1 MGNYRNLPTAGSA
14 KRGRRKY
21 VGTRLIP
28 ILLTGFLGLSVVG
41 ASVAGASGGSVAAA
55 RKLATAALVTPAKL
69 SNTTPLTSKPKKQT
83 IVWLMCEN
91 QACKDQ
97 GAGLQAAA
105 KVLGWNFK
113 QVNYLS
119 SDSSTLITAM
129 RTALQYHPLAVALSG
144 IGESEW
150 LVEEKA
156 YAAAGVK
163 IIPTV
168 TTANI
173 SATVPVVIGNF
184 SASGRVMGD
193 YFVAN
198 SNGNGGAVIVN
209 LPAFPVLTQYA
220 GGVQAEVKANC
231 PNCQTSVFNGTFTQL
246 VGGQFV
252 PGIVTAL
259 KENPTYK
266 YVIVAADLLTPTLPS
281 ALKTA
286 GLGYVKILGG
296 QPDPSDI
303 VNIQTGTEVAAT
315 NLNNILIGWEIGDA
329 AARISEHMRIPGG
342 DGGVPFQLLT
352 KANLTQGS
360 NINRYAVPT
369 GFIAKYKVLW
379 HVR

>member
-1 MGNYRNLPTAGSA
+1 MGNHQNVGMAGLTQ
-14 KRGRRKY
+14 RRRRH
-21 VGTRLIP
+21 VGTRLVP
-28 ILLTGFLGLSVVG
+28 IFLAGFLGLSAVT
-41 ASVAGASGGSVAAA
+41 ASIAGASGGSVGIA
-55 RKLATAALVTPAKL
+55 RKLAVAALITPAKV

-105 KVLGWNFK
+105 NVLGWNFK
-113 QVNYLS
+113 EVNYLS
-119 SDSSTLITAM
+119 ADSSTLISAM

-144 IGESEW
+144 IPESQW
-150 LVEEKA
+150 VVEEKA

-168 TTANI
+168 TTATI
-173 SATVPVVIGNF
+173 SSTVPVEIGNF
-184 SASGRVMGD
+184 NPGGRVMGD

-198 SNGNGGAVIVN
+198 SNGNGGALIVN

-220 GGVQAEVKANC
+220 NGVQSQVAANC
-231 PNCQTSVFNGTFTQL
+231 PKCQTSVFNGTFTQL
-246 VGGQFV
+246 VNGQFV

-259 KENPTYK
+259 KMHPTYK

-315 NLNNILIGWEIGDA
+315 NLNNILIGWEIADSMT
-329 AARISEHMRIPGG
+329 RVSEHMKIPAG

-352 KANLTQGS
+352 KANLTKGS
-360 NINRYAVPT
+360 NINKYAVPV
-369 GFIAKYKVLW
+369 GFIGQYKALW
-379 HVR
+379 HIR